1 MAFGRVLKDH
11 ESGAMIF
18 RTSTLVSAALF
29 FAGAFAAGAAP
40 PAPLGTLRAI
50 EALSNA
56 EAARHLPVS
65 FEATVT
71 YYRAA
76 DKGLFAQDGPDAIYI
91 QANRGLDLI
100 PGDRIRIE
108 GTTHESFRPYVVS
121 DRIERVGHSNLPKPE
136 RPTFQQMIRGETDCK
151 LVTIRA
157 QIRSADLMP
166 ASGDTPPFIF
176 LRLLVDGGPVDADIN
191 NADENSLRD
200 LLDAEVEMTGPMSGH
215 FDAKMQQTGVL
226 LHVQS
231 PAGIRILKRAKD
243 DPWSL
248 PLTPMD
254 RVITGYHS
262 ADLSQRIRV
271 QGTITY
277 FAPGSALVLQDGSKS
292 LWIRTESFGPLQ
304 IGDRATAIGF
314 PDVQNG
320 FLTLTHSEIRDSST
334 HTPVT
339 PQLLKWRDLAMGG
352 NSAPS
357 HIFDLVS
364 IEGRVIAQ
372 VRQPTQDVYV
382 LNADGSLFSATLDHD
397 SLPNQSSLA
406 PMTQVDIGS
415 RLRVTGICIPKD
427 SNPFLGEVPF
437 NILMRSASDVTVV
450 AAPPWMDD
458 ERHTMIIA
466 GILLAIVLVLGGRG
480 WLLEHKTRREIG
492 SLAYVEQRRGRIL
505 ESINSSDPLADILER
520 VTELVSVRLNGAPC
534 WCQIADGA
542 KLGNRPAQ
550 LGSTS
555 LRIVERPI
563 AARSGPPLG
572 IIYAAFD
579 ARTKPTT
586 LEQEA
591 LAMAA
596 GLATLAI
603 ETSRLYADLVRR
615 SEFDVLT
622 DVQNRFAMERS
633 LDAMIHNARQSAGIF
648 AVIFIDLND
657 FKQVNDLHGHLVGD
671 LYLQEV
677 TQRMKRQLRPDD
689 TLARVGG
696 DEFAVLVPE
705 IRNRDEASD
714 IAMRLEACF
723 VEPFMGDGYVLNGSA
738 SIGIALYPE
747 DATTA
752 DGLLSNAD
760 AAMYMAKF
768 TRKGLRAGRSDRDL
782 ASREHF

>member
-1 MAFGRVLKDH
+1 
-11 ESGAMIF
+11 MIF
-18 RTSTLVSAALF
+18 RIIKPVAAAALLF
-29 FAGAFAAGAAP
+29 LGGIVAGAVP

-50 EALSNA
+50 KALSNA
-56 EAARHLPVS
+56 EAARHVPVS

-91 QANRGLDLI
+91 QANMKLDLI
-100 PGDRIRIE
+100 PGDRVRIG

-121 DRIERVGHSNLPKPE
+121 DHIERVGHSNLPRPE
-136 RPTFQQMIRGETDCK
+136 RPSFQQMIRGETDCK

-166 ASGDTPPFIF
+166 ASGDIPPFA
-176 LRLLVDGGPVDADIN
+176 LLHLLVDGGPVDADIDKAN
-191 NADENSLRD
+191 ESSLLG

-231 PAGIRILKRAKD
+231 PAGIKILKQAKD
-243 DPWSL
+243 DPWEL
-248 PLTPMD
+248 PPTPMD

-262 ADLSQRIRV
+262 ADLSARIRV

-277 FAPGSALVLQDGSKS
+277 FEPGSALVLQDGTKS
-292 LWIRTESFGPLQ
+292 LWIKTESFGPFQ

-314 PDVQNG
+314 PDVENG
-320 FLTLTHSEIRDSST
+320 FLTLTHSEIRDSSV
-334 HTPVT
+334 HAPVT
-339 PQLLKWRDLAMGG
+339 PQLLKWRDLALGG

-364 IEGRVIAQ
+364 IEGQVVAQ

-397 SLPNQSSLA
+397 SMPNQPALA
-406 PMTQVDIGS
+406 PMKKVDIGS
-415 RLRVTGICIPKD
+415 RLRITGICIPED

-437 NILMRSASDVTVV
+437 NILMRSAGDVAVV

-458 ERHTMIIA
+458 ERHLIVIA
-466 GILLAIVLVLGGRG
+466 GILLAFLLVLGGRG
-480 WLLEHKTRREIG
+480 WYLEHKTRRDIG
-492 SLAYVEQRRGRIL
+492 SLAYVESRRGRIL
-505 ESINSSDPLADILER
+505 ENINSSEPLADILES

-542 KLGNRPAQ
+542 KLGNRPAHA
-550 LGSTS
+550 SSSS
-555 LRIVERPI
+555 LRVVEYPI

-572 IIYAAFD
+572 TIYAAFD
-579 ARTKPTT
+579 ARTKPTAV
-586 LEQEA
+586 QREA
-591 LAMAA
+591 LSMAA

-705 IRNRDEASD
+705 IRKREEANE

-768 TRKGLRAGRSDRDL
+768 TRKGHRTDRADGERDL
-782 ASREHF
+782 APKEHA